1 MKFVDQFDPIELPQ
15 MKSCMQINSWMLV
28 QMKWKSQMISV
39 KDIGWVWS
47 TTEIYVL
54 SSSSCNELI
63 HWVPFMCGNLDREV
77 IVIHEK
83 SIPLHWV
90 DFIHQKFSNL
100 IP

>member
-63 HWVPFMCGNLDREV
+63 H
-77 IVIHEK
+77 
-83 SIPLHWV
+83 
-90 DFIHQKFSNL
+90 
-100 IP
+100 